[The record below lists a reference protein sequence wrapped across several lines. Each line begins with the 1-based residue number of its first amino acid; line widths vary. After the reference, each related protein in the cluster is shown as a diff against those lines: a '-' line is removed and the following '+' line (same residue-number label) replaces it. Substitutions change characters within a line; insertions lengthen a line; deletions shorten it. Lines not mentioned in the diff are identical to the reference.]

1 MSVEEDAGCFR
12 ISKDKEK
19 DSDGGRGESEPILP
33 CKFSFTCNM
42 GKSCNRRH
50 PNTLAEPDKVLL
62 MRLEDEAGRRLVP
75 RWLRIKDKLMRAFG
89 QSLREKRQKLGQV
102 RELRLS
108 LFISQTNGLN
118 NVNSKLLLDSIPE
131 DEVAKLYS
139 SSPILGWIRT
149 GDSHRRSVLQVR
161 SEPEDLKTLSIRR
174 QMRYLLLRVSS

>member
-1 MSVEEDAGCFR
+1 MRSCKAQLYSISLPSLFSFPFARFISFEDEFECEKSKAEKNLLAV
-12 ISKDKEK
+12 SKDKEK

-89 QSLREKRQKLGQV
+89 QSLREKKQKLGQV
-102 RELRLS
+102 RELRGC
-108 LFISQTNGLN
+108 I
-118 NVNSKLLLDSIPE
+118 
-131 DEVAKLYS
+131 
-139 SSPILGWIRT
+139 
-149 GDSHRRSVLQVR
+149 
-161 SEPEDLKTLSIRR
+161 
-174 QMRYLLLRVSS
+174 